1 MFKSNSILVDLI
13 QVSIVN
19 SWQILMEATKD
30 REEVLQE
37 VEEIVILDLIDGEA
51 DTEVKLQVHL
61 ISNLVWTQ
69 SNPNISIRIPP

>member
-1 MFKSNSILVDLI
+1 
-13 QVSIVN
+13 
-19 SWQILMEATKD
+19 MEATKD

>member
-61 ISNLVWTQ
+61 GNKFIT
-69 SNPNISIRIPP
+69 